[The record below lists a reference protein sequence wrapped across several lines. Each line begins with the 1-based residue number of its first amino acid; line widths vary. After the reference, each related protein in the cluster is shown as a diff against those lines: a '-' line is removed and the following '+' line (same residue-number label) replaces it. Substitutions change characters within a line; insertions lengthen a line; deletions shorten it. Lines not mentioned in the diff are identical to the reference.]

1 MYQKHNTGF
10 SPRTVGGM
18 IEDFFNNGFNRIL
31 NEDFWNDKAS
41 VPVNISEN
49 DQAFEMQVIA
59 PGINKEEIKVQVD
72 KNVLTVSFEH
82 KEEQKEESAGK
93 VLRHEY
99 KVQSFRRSFTLN
111 DKIDSSRIAAK
122 YDNGIL
128 SLTLPK
134 REQADNTPQ
143 QITIG

>member
-10 SPRTVGGM
+10 NPRTVGGM

-31 NEDFWNDKAS
+31 NEDFWTDKAA
-41 VPVNISEN
+41 VPVNITEN
-49 DQAFEMQVIA
+49 DQGYEMQVVA
-59 PGINKEEIKVQVD
+59 PGINKEDIKIQVD

-82 KEEQKEESAGK
+82 KDEQQEENAGK

-99 KVQSFRRSFTLN
+99 RVQSFRRSFTLS
-111 DKIDSSRIAAK
+111 DKVDSSRIAAK
-122 YDNGIL
+122 YNNGIL